1 MMRYNENAQRRPI
14 GGHHFLDRG
23 QIIRADTFRE
33 LVQAIQDYRV
43 SNSWPLGDPE
53 ADVLEHYAKVAPWLV
68 VEDGEPVKARGIP
81 EHVKPL
87 FIWLNDVKQSGGTGL
102 CTKAEA
108 KERWAGCVGCK
119 YSSEI
124 DWDYSP
130 ETSKMQVDAAI
141 IRRMQKSP
149 VENSYCRL
157 HKWATGVAVFLA
169 KQKVSPANKE
179 RSPDGCFVLK
189 L

>member
-1 MMRYNENAQRRPI
+1 MRQYNKNAQRRPI
-14 GGHHFLDRG
+14 GGHHFTDRG
-23 QIIRADTFRE
+23 QIIRADTFQE
-33 LVQAIQDYRV
+33 LVQAIEDYRV
-43 SNSWPLGDPE
+43 SNSWPLGYPE
-53 ADVLEHYAKVAPWLV
+53 ADLLDHYAKVAPWLV
-68 VEDGEPVKARGIP
+68 LEDDEVKARGIP

-87 FIWLNDVKQSGGTGL
+87 FSWLNEVKGSGSMGL
-102 CTKAEA
+102 CTKLEA

-119 YSSEI
+119 YSSEV
-124 DWDYSP
+124 DWDYSA
-130 ETSKMQVDAAI
+130 ETKKMQVDAALL
-141 IRRMQKSP
+141 RRMQKSP

-179 RSPDGCFVLK
+179 RSPGGCFVLK